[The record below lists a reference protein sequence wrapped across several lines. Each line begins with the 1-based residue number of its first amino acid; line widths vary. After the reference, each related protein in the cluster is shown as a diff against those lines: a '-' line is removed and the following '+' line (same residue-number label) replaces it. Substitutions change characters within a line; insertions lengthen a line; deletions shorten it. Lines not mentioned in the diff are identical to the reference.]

1 MYSSLTFVNTV
12 LFLEEN
18 IVDFYLKYYN
28 IYEAKAVNRR
38 EIITE
43 EFVQYTQ
50 KSKRIF
56 KEISVLFRIFVHNQ
70 GHFPGY
76 SKVCDLWRFFHSV
89 QTVHLHC
96 TQHSYCWAVLT

>member
-28 IYEAKAVNRR
+28 IYEAKAVKRR

-43 EFVQYTQ
+43 EFVQYT
-50 KSKRIF
+50 
-56 KEISVLFRIFVHNQ
+56 
-70 GHFPGY
+70 
-76 SKVCDLWRFFHSV
+76 
-89 QTVHLHC
+89 
-96 TQHSYCWAVLT
+96 